1 MIGVIYNATAAGS
14 TNGSFC
20 PPAGSITPVG
30 PLKLV
35 ASGTVATLDPA
46 NGPTWLRLPMPQ
58 MKLKA
63 GVYWIGALFESDV
76 TCFSVTV
83 PGAGKP
89 SMGPGSADAYI
100 IRSFAAG
107 PLAHW
112 TPTSGGGGFTV
123 YATTRP

>member
-1 MIGVIYNATAAGS
+1 M
-14 TNGSFC
+14 
-20 PPAGSITPVG
+20 
-30 PLKLV
+30 

-46 NGPTWLRLPMPQ
+46 VGATWFRLPMPQ

-83 PGAGKP
+83 PAGGHP
-89 SMGPGSADAYI
+89 PMGPGSADAYI
-100 IRSFAAG
+100 DRSFASG
-107 PLAHW
+107 PMAQW
-112 TPTSGGGGFTV
+112 TPTAGGGGFTV